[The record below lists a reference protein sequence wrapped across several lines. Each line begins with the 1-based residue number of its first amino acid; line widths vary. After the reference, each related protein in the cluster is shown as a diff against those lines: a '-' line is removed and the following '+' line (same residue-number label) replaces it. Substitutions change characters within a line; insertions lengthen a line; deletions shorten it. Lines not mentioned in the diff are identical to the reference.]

1 MQYLTRQSFEGY
13 CCESEYILILFLIFC
28 APFGGG
34 ETHVLGFID
43 SGTWDTAEGGG
54 TKDVGDREGE
64 NDRRGEG
71 K

>member
-1 MQYLTRQSFEGY
+1 MPPL
-13 CCESEYILILFLIFC
+13 
-28 APFGGG
+28 GGG